1 MDFSDDK
8 TECSS
13 TKLFIPPAPT
23 LLPIG
28 NKQRIERVDE
38 KVENLFDTDMEF
50 EELLKPRVE
59 VFKRPSIQI
68 SKSKT

>member
-1 MDFSDDK
+1 MDIADEI

-28 NKQRIERVDE
+28 KKQRIEKIDE
-38 KVENLFDTDMEF
+38 RAENLFNTEM
-50 EELLKPRVE
+50 
-59 VFKRPSIQI
+59 
-68 SKSKT
+68 